1 VLDEFKE
8 LGNMKR
14 IIHSLRPAVTAVA
27 LASGMLAG
35 GALAADEIVLKNG
48 SRILGTVTGVRDG
61 VVTVDTEFAG
71 TLKIQQDQV
80 ASLTA
85 SEPIVLKLADGTV
98 VEEPALRVEDETL
111 LLASGGA
118 PAATYPLQELAVSN
132 PQPWELGMGYRWT
145 GLASLALEMQRG
157 NTDTDELDYSL
168 ESVWRSLQDR
178 YTVRLNGENDEANDV
193 KNAQNWTALGKY
205 DRFIEG
211 PLYWGV
217 NASAEHDKFADL
229 DLRYYVGPYIGRQFH
244 ERPLLTLSAEVGGVY
259 VNEDYI
265 VAEDQDYLGM
275 NWSVDASSN
284 YISDVSKL
292 YLKHTGI
299 WNLDQVEDVIL
310 NLTLG
315 LSFPLMFSIEGA
327 AEILLEYDSGLPP
340 EVEKLDQTYR
350 FRVGYSW

>member
-1 VLDEFKE
+1 
-8 LGNMKR
+8 MKR
-14 IIHSLRPAVTAVA
+14 IFHSLRPAVVAVA
-27 LASGMLAG
+27 LAA
-35 GALAADEIVLKNG
+35 GALSGNAIAADEIVLKNG

-71 TLKIQQDQV
+71 TLKVQQDQV
-80 ASLTA
+80 ESLSS

-98 VEEPALRVEDETL
+98 VEESSLRVEEETL
-111 LLASGGA
+111 LLASDNA
-118 PAATYPLQELAVSN
+118 PVATYPLAELAISN
-132 PQPWELGMGYRWT
+132 PQPWELGQGYRWK
-145 GLASLALEMQRG
+145 GQVSLALEMQRG
-157 NTDTDELDYSL
+157 NTDTDELDYGI
-168 ESVWRSLQDR
+168 ESIWRSLEDR
-178 YTVRLNGENDEANDV
+178 YTLRFDGEEDEANGI
-193 KNAQNWTALGKY
+193 KNAENWTALGKY
-205 DRFIEG
+205 DRFLEG

-217 NASAEHDKFADL
+217 NASAEHDKFSDL

-259 VNEDYI
+259 VDEDYI

-275 NWSVDASSN
+275 NWSVDATSN
-284 YISDVSKL
+284 YISEDSQL

-299 WNLDQVEDVIL
+299 WNLDQTEDIIL

-315 LSFPLMFSIEGA
+315 LSFPLLFNIDGA

-340 EVEKLDQTYR
+340 EVESVDQTYR

>member
-1 VLDEFKE
+1 
-8 LGNMKR
+8 MKR

-35 GALAADEIVLKNG
+35 SALAADEIVLKNG

-111 LLASGGA
+111 LLASAGA

-132 PQPWELGMGYRWT
+132 PQPWELDMGYRWT

-178 YTVRLNGENDEANDV
+178 YTVRVNGENDEANEV

-205 DRFIEG
+205 DRFLEG

-299 WNLDQVEDVIL
+299 WNLDQLEDVIL
-310 NLTLG
+310 DLTLG
-315 LSFPLMFSIEGA
+315 LSFPLMFNIEGA

-340 EVEKLDQTYR
+340 EVDKMDQTYR

>member
-1 VLDEFKE
+1 
-8 LGNMKR
+8 MKR
-14 IIHSLRPAVTAVA
+14 IIHSLHPAVTAVA

>member
-1 VLDEFKE
+1 
-8 LGNMKR
+8 MKR

-35 GALAADEIVLKNG
+35 SALAADEIVLKNG

-111 LLASGGA
+111 LLASAGA

-178 YTVRLNGENDEANDV
+178 YTVRVNGENDEANEV

-205 DRFIEG
+205 DRFLEG

-299 WNLDQVEDVIL
+299 WNLDQLEDVIL
-310 NLTLG
+310 DLTLG
-315 LSFPLMFSIEGA
+315 LSFPLMFNIEGA

-340 EVEKLDQTYR
+340 EVDKMDQTYR